1 MIRTDCIGKVFD
13 VKSADFGG
21 KEKVT
26 LCVSVSGGKNKD
38 GSWKPSLFKNFEAW
52 GKQAEFIQSY
62 IRKGDKV
69 WVSGQPYGWKDK
81 EDKVKESIRLLECKT
96 VQKNINRDDV
106 SPTGKPSSPS
116 GQDYK
121 VDKTDSITAD
131 DIPF

>member
-13 VKSADFGG
+13 VKSMDFSG

-106 SPTGKPSSPS
+106 SPGEKPSSSPAPN
-116 GQDYK
+116 YTVEK
-121 VDKTDSITAD
+121 NTSITDD